1 MEDYLNY
8 SLLVVMSIILIGSI
22 GIALG
27 TKTNDFGFS
36 FVILVMIGF
45 ILLDANSEFE
55 TAKSNEKEFKK
66 GATLKCYSGAGLYSG
81 STTYRVSK
89 KKGWELDKKY
99 FVKDSISISANKCEE
114 W

>member
-8 SLLVVMSIILIGSI
+8 NALVLMTIMLVGSI
-22 GIALG
+22 SIALG

-66 GATLKCYSGAGLYSG
+66 GATLKCYSGGGLYSG

-89 KKGWELDKKY
+89 KDGWDLDDKY
-99 FVKDSISISANKCEE
+99 FVKESVAIKINKCDK
-114 W
+114 

>member
-8 SLLVVMSIILIGSI
+8 NALVIMTIMLVGSI

-27 TKTNDFGFS
+27 AKTNTFGFS
-36 FVILVMIGF
+36 FVMLVMIGL
-45 ILLDANSEFE
+45 ILFGANSEFE
-55 TAKSNEKEFKK
+55 TAKSNKKEFKK
-66 GATLKCYSGAGLYSG
+66 GVMLKCYSGGGLYGG

-89 KKGWELDKKY
+89 KGGWEFDKKY
-99 FVKDSISISANKCEE
+99 FVKDSISIGANKCEE